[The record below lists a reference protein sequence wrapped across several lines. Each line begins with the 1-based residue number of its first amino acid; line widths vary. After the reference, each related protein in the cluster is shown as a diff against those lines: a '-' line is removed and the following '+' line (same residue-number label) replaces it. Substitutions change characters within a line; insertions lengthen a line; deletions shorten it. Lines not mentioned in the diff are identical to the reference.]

1 MPNEL
6 FWLLCLLQEESSRKR
21 RLPVV
26 SSVVKVKKF
35 CNDGEDEEEE
45 EDYGSRTGSISS
57 SVSVPAKPE
66 RRYLRPQW
74 FCVVSRMNLMNKNF
88 GSESWGKLFAA
99 LKIDRQSSVSCFCIF
114 CTISQ
119 LWE

>member
-1 MPNEL
+1 
-6 FWLLCLLQEESSRKR
+6 
-21 RLPVV
+21 LPVV

-66 RRYLRPQW
+66 RRCLR
-74 FCVVSRMNLMNKNF
+74 
-88 GSESWGKLFAA
+88 
-99 LKIDRQSSVSCFCIF
+99 
-114 CTISQ
+114 SQ
-119 LWE
+119 